1 MELGILKLPETFTI
15 KADNLFI
22 VYIPISNSRYVTQ
35 KISFQNLLFGL
46 DNVTFSSTVTNHTT
60 QINSLSTTLDNLSSQ
75 VFTSFDSLCAYLVTL
90 TDRLFTNLNYTL
102 NPVGCV
108 RYTSENVS
116 PGLSIP
122 GTSWV
127 LISQGSFIA
136 GVGSNKDKNSN
147 LFIVNTANT
156 SPVSG
161 EYNNTLTVFNLPPH
175 NHKATL
181 FGETSTSVAGSFI
194 ESADGPGATLAGIV
208 SQNTGGNQSHNNT
221 PPFYG
226 VYIWRRTA

>member
-46 DNVTFSSTVTNHTT
+46 DNVTFGSTVINHTT
-60 QINSLSTTLDNLSSQ
+60 QINSLSTALDSLSSQ
-75 VFTSFDSLCAYLVTL
+75 VFTSYDTLSAYLVTL
-90 TDRLFTNLNYTL
+90 TNRLFSNLNYTL
-102 NPVGCV
+102 NPVGCI

-116 PGLSIP
+116 PGLSLP
-122 GTSWV
+122 GTTWT

-136 GVGSNKDKNSN
+136 GVGSNTDKNAN
-147 LFIVNTANT
+147 LFIVDTANT

-161 EYNNTLTVFNLPPH
+161 EYTNTLTVFNLPSH
-175 NHKATL
+175 NHTATL
-181 FGETSTSVAGSFI
+181 FGERDSSVPGSFI
-194 ESADGPGATLAGIV
+194 ESAPGPGPTLAGII
-208 SQNTGGNQSHNNT
+208 SNNTGGSLNHNNT

-226 VYIWRRTA
+226 VYIWQRTA